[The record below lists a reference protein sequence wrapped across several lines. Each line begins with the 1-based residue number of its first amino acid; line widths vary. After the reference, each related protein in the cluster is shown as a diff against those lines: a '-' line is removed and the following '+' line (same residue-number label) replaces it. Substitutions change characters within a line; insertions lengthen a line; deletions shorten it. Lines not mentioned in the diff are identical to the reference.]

1 MVHWIFTLGFLAV
14 GLVSLGIVARTL
26 MESWHAAL
34 CALDDR
40 VGDGATILTWE
51 PRVRIVPPA
60 SAIRRG
66 AQPLRVAA

>member
-1 MVHWIFTLGFLAV
+1 MVHSIFALGFVVA
-14 GLVSLGIVARTL
+14 GLVSLSIVARTL
-26 MESWHAAL
+26 VESWHAAMR
-34 CALDDR
+34 ALDDR
-40 VGDGATILTWE
+40 VGETATMLSWQ